1 VCDAFTDFMDFA
13 GNISAAD
20 VGVLLEEDAWVREH
34 LYALSY
40 LLLRHLP

>member
-1 VCDAFTDFMDFA
+1 MDFA

-20 VGVLLEEDAWVREH
+20 VGVLLKEDAWVGEYW
-34 LYALSY
+34 YALSS